1 MEKKVVNIEYEIA
14 ALKVVLK
21 ALLLT
26 LTDKQKE
33 VAIQDISETVNNAYT
48 NHPQYK
54 DVITKT
60 EQYIKKCSKNLA
72 LYHIYISL
80 LSFILRSFILAP
92 LEN

>member
-48 NHPQYK
+48 NHHQYK

-60 EQYIKKCSKNLA
+60 EQYIKKML
-72 LYHIYISL
+72 
-80 LSFILRSFILAP
+80 
-92 LEN
+92 

>member
-54 DVITKT
+54 DVITKNRT
-60 EQYIKKCSKNLA
+60 IYKKNALKIWRYI
-72 LYHIYISL
+72 IYISL
-80 LSFILRSFILAP
+80 YYRLF
-92 LEN
+92 

>member
-33 VAIQDISETVNNAYT
+33 VAIQDINKTVNDAYI
-48 NHPQYK
+48 NHAQYK

-60 EQYIKKCSKNLA
+60 EQYIKKML
-72 LYHIYISL
+72 
-80 LSFILRSFILAP
+80 
-92 LEN
+92 

>member
-60 EQYIKKCSKNLA
+60 EQYIKKML
-72 LYHIYISL
+72 
-80 LSFILRSFILAP
+80 
-92 LEN
+92 